1 MAHHRPA
8 ERREE
13 LSPQERAQT
22 RERSIALL
30 RQMLRPHRGA
40 LALSIIS
47 VLLVSGSSAVAPL
60 LIARVLDSSIEPLKQ
75 GDASVL
81 LTLLAFFVAA
91 TAVTAIFSWVNVAY
105 TVRVS
110 LGVVVYLRKRVFRHA
125 QSLSVSFH
133 ERYTSGKVISRLT
146 SDIDTVRS
154 FLDSGISQ
162 LAITLLSM
170 VISAVAIFVLDWRIG
185 LLMLA
190 MGVPIYFLTRWFQKA
205 AVPVFRTMRTESAH
219 LTSRFVETFTGI
231 RAVKAFGAEARM
243 RTEYAQ
249 ASERYRLAV
258 MDSIK
263 IFGVYS
269 PVLMLLGNVFIA
281 GALVLGGYAVLGGT
295 MQIGTLLALVIYA
308 NRVFEPVMQL
318 SEFYNMFQSAM
329 SALEKLSSF
338 LAEEPEVAEPEH
350 PHERAVESAV
360 KSATEP
366 AAESAPGSSAAGASE
381 GVSGTVRGALVEL
394 DSAVF
399 GYTSDR
405 HALKETSLRIEPGT
419 TVALVGATG
428 AGKSTI
434 AKLVARFYDVSSGQ
448 VRIDGVDVRQLADV
462 QLRREV
468 LMLTQ
473 EVFLFSASILEN
485 IRMGNPQ
492 ASDEQVKAAAKAV
505 GADAFIERLRD
516 GYESQL
522 GRGGITLSAGQRQLV
537 SFARVFLANP
547 RVLILDEATASL
559 DIPSERAVQAAL
571 RTVLAGRTAL
581 VIAHRLSTV
590 LGADRVLVIH
600 EGSVVED
607 GSPQQLIASGG
618 RFAAM
623 YASWDELNQVQEAE
637 A

>member
-8 ERREE
+8 EPREQM
-13 LSPQERAQT
+13 SPQERAET
-22 RERSIALL
+22 RERSMALL

-47 VLLVSGSSAVAPL
+47 VLLVSGSSAIAPI

-81 LTLLAFFVAA
+81 LTLLVFFVAA

-170 VISAVAIFVLDWRIG
+170 VISAVAIFLLDWRIG
-185 LLMLA
+185 LFMLF
-190 MGVPIYFLTRWFQKA
+190 MGVPIYFLTRWFQKT

-231 RAVKAFGAEARM
+231 RAVKAFGAEAQM
-243 RTEYAQ
+243 RSEYAQ

-350 PHERAVESAV
+350 PHERAVESA
-360 KSATEP
+360 
-366 AAESAPGSSAAGASE
+366 AESASKSSAAEGA
-381 GVSGTVRGALVEL
+381 SGTVQGALVEL

-434 AKLVARFYDVSSGQ
+434 AKLVARFYDVSAGQ
-448 VRIDGVDVRQLADV
+448 VRIDGADVRQLADA

-505 GADAFIERLRD
+505 GADAFIERLRE

-600 EGSVVED
+600 EGSVMED

-623 YASWDELNQVQEAE
+623 YSSWDELNQVQETE

>member
-8 ERREE
+8 EPREQM
-13 LSPQERAQT
+13 SPQERAET
-22 RERSIALL
+22 RERSMALL

-47 VLLVSGSSAVAPL
+47 VLLVSGSSAVAPI

-75 GDASVL
+75 GDVSPL

-170 VISAVAIFVLDWRIG
+170 VISAVAIFLLDWRIG
-185 LLMLA
+185 LFMLV
-190 MGVPIYFLTRWFQKA
+190 MGVPIYFLTRWFQKT

-231 RAVKAFGAEARM
+231 RAVKAFGAEAQM
-243 RTEYAQ
+243 RSEYAQ

-263 IFGVYS
+263 IFGIYS

-350 PHERAVESAV
+350 PHERAVESA
-360 KSATEP
+360 T
-366 AAESAPGSSAAGASE
+366 AEGAS
-381 GVSGTVRGALVEL
+381 GTIHGALVEL

-434 AKLVARFYDVSSGQ
+434 AKLVARFYDVSAGQ
-448 VRIDGVDVRQLADV
+448 VRIDGVDVRQLADA

-505 GADAFIERLRD
+505 GADAFIERLSD

>member
-13 LSPQERAQT
+13 LSPQERAET
-22 RERSIALL
+22 RERSMALL

-47 VLLVSGSSAVAPL
+47 VLLVSGSSAIAPI
-60 LIARVLDSSIEPLKQ
+60 LIARVLDSSIEPLKR
-75 GDASVL
+75 GDASPL

-170 VISAVAIFVLDWRIG
+170 VISAVAIFLLDWRIG

-205 AVPVFRTMRTESAH
+205 AVPVFRAMRTESAH

-249 ASERYRLAV
+249 AAERYRLAV

-263 IFGVYS
+263 IFGVYA
-269 PVLMLLGNVFIA
+269 PTLTLLGNLFIA

-350 PHERAVESAV
+350 PHERAVEP
-360 KSATEP
+360 AT
-366 AAESAPGSSAAGASE
+366 ESAPESVT
-381 GVSGTVRGALVEL
+381 GVSGSVTGTVRGALVEL

-434 AKLVARFYDVSSGQ
+434 AKLVARFYDVSAGQ

-590 LGADRVLVIH
+590 MGADRVLVIH

>member
-8 ERREE
+8 EPREQM
-13 LSPQERAQT
+13 SPQERAET
-22 RERSIALL
+22 HERSMALL

-47 VLLVSGSSAVAPL
+47 VLLVSGSSAVAPI

-75 GDASVL
+75 GDVSPL
-81 LTLLAFFVAA
+81 LTLLTFFVVA

-125 QSLSVSFH
+125 QLLSVSFH

-170 VISAVAIFVLDWRIG
+170 VISAVAIFLLDWRIG
-185 LLMLA
+185 LFMLV
-190 MGVPIYFLTRWFQKA
+190 MGVPIYFLTRWFQKT
-205 AVPVFRTMRTESAH
+205 AVPVFRMMRTESAH

-231 RAVKAFGAEARM
+231 RAVKAFGAEAQM
-243 RTEYAQ
+243 RSEYAQ

-350 PHERAVESAV
+350 PYERAVESA
-360 KSATEP
+360 
-366 AAESAPGSSAAGASE
+366 AESASKSSAAEGAS
-381 GVSGTVRGALVEL
+381 GKVQGALVEL

-405 HALKETSLRIEPGT
+405 HALKETTLRIEPGT

-434 AKLVARFYDVSSGQ
+434 AKLVARFYDVSAGQ
-448 VRIDGVDVRQLADV
+448 VRIDGVDVRQLADA

-492 ASDEQVKAAAKAV
+492 ASDEQVKTAAKAV
-505 GADAFIERLRD
+505 GADAFIERLCE

-590 LGADRVLVIH
+590 LGADCVLVIH

>member
-1 MAHHRPA
+1 MAHHGPA

-13 LSPQERAQT
+13 LSPQERAET
-22 RERSIALL
+22 RERSMALL

-47 VLLVSGSSAVAPL
+47 VLLVSGSSAIAPI

-75 GDASVL
+75 GDASPL

-170 VISAVAIFVLDWRIG
+170 VISAVAIFLLDWRIG

-263 IFGVYS
+263 IFGIYS

-350 PHERAVESAV
+350 PHERAVEPATE
-360 KSATEP
+360 SATE
-366 AAESAPGSSAAGASE
+366 SVT
-381 GVSGTVRGALVEL
+381 GVSGSVTGTVRGALVEL

-492 ASDEQVKAAAKAV
+492 ATDEQVKAAAKAV

-607 GSPQQLIASGG
+607 DSPQQLIASGG

>member
-8 ERREE
+8 EPREQM
-13 LSPQERAQT
+13 SPQERAET
-22 RERSIALL
+22 RERSMALL

-47 VLLVSGSSAVAPL
+47 VLLVSGSSAIAPI

-75 GDASVL
+75 GDASPL

-190 MGVPIYFLTRWFQKA
+190 MGVPIYFLTRWFQKT
-205 AVPVFRTMRTESAH
+205 AVPVFRAMRTESAH

-263 IFGVYS
+263 IFGVYA
-269 PVLMLLGNVFIA
+269 PTLTLLGNLFIA

-350 PHERAVESAV
+350 PHERAVESV
-360 KSATEP
+360 
-366 AAESAPGSSAAGASE
+366 AESATGVTEGA
-381 GVSGTVRGALVEL
+381 SGTVQGALVEL

-434 AKLVARFYDVSSGQ
+434 AKLVARFYDVSAGQ
-448 VRIDGVDVRQLADV
+448 VRIDGVDVRQLADA

-505 GADAFIERLRD
+505 GADTFIERLRD

-590 LGADRVLVIH
+590 LSADRVLVIH
-600 EGSVVED
+600 EGSVMED

-623 YASWDELNQVQEAE
+623 YASWDELNQVQETE

>member
-13 LSPQERAQT
+13 LSPQERAET
-22 RERSIALL
+22 RERSMALL

-47 VLLVSGSSAVAPL
+47 VLLVSGSSAIAPI

-75 GDASVL
+75 GNVSPL
-81 LTLLAFFVAA
+81 LTLLVFFVAA

-170 VISAVAIFVLDWRIG
+170 VISAVAIFLLDWRIG
-185 LLMLA
+185 LFMLV
-190 MGVPIYFLTRWFQKA
+190 MGVPIYFLTRWFQKT

-231 RAVKAFGAEARM
+231 RAVKAFGAEAQM
-243 RTEYAQ
+243 RSEYAQ

-263 IFGVYS
+263 IFGIYS

-350 PHERAVESAV
+350 PHERAVESV
-360 KSATEP
+360 
-366 AAESAPGSSAAGASE
+366 AESATGVTEGA
-381 GVSGTVRGALVEL
+381 SGTVQGALVEL

-434 AKLVARFYDVSSGQ
+434 AKLVARFYDVSAGQ
-448 VRIDGVDVRQLADV
+448 VRIDGVDVRQLADA

-505 GADAFIERLRD
+505 GADAFIERLRE

>member
-8 ERREE
+8 EPREQM
-13 LSPQERAQT
+13 SPQERAET
-22 RERSIALL
+22 RERSMALL

-47 VLLVSGSSAVAPL
+47 VLLVSGSSAVAPI
-60 LIARVLDSSIEPLKQ
+60 LIARVLDSSIEPLRQ
-75 GDASVL
+75 GDASPL
-81 LTLLAFFVAA
+81 LTLLTFFVAA

-170 VISAVAIFVLDWRIG
+170 VISAVAIFLLDWRIG
-185 LLMLA
+185 LFMLVL
-190 MGVPIYFLTRWFQKA
+190 GVPIYFLTRWFQKT

-231 RAVKAFGAEARM
+231 RAVKAFGAEAQM
-243 RTEYAQ
+243 RSEYAQ

-350 PHERAVESAV
+350 PHERAVESA
-360 KSATEP
+360 TGT
-366 AAESAPGSSAAGASE
+366 AEGAS
-381 GVSGTVRGALVEL
+381 GTIHGALVEL

-405 HALKETSLRIEPGT
+405 HALKETTLRIEPGT

-434 AKLVARFYDVSSGQ
+434 AKLVARFYDVSAGQ
-448 VRIDGVDVRQLADV
+448 VRIDGVDVRQLADG

-505 GADAFIERLRD
+505 GADAFIERLRE

-623 YASWDELNQVQEAE
+623 YASWDELNQVHEAE

>member
-8 ERREE
+8 EPREQM
-13 LSPQERAQT
+13 SPQERAET
-22 RERSIALL
+22 RERSMALL

-47 VLLVSGSSAVAPL
+47 VLLVSGSSAVAPI
-60 LIARVLDSSIEPLKQ
+60 LIARVLDSSIEPLRQ
-75 GDASVL
+75 GDTSPL
-81 LTLLAFFVAA
+81 LTLLTFFVAA

-170 VISAVAIFVLDWRIG
+170 VISAVAIFLLDWRIG
-185 LLMLA
+185 LFMLV

-231 RAVKAFGAEARM
+231 RAVKAFGAEAQM
-243 RTEYAQ
+243 RSEYAQ

-338 LAEEPEVAEPEH
+338 LGEEPEVAEPEH
-350 PHERAVESAV
+350 PHERAVESV
-360 KSATEP
+360 
-366 AAESAPGSSAAGASE
+366 AESATGVTEGA
-381 GVSGTVRGALVEL
+381 SGTVQGALVEL

-434 AKLVARFYDVSSGQ
+434 AKLVARFYDVSAGQ
-448 VRIDGVDVRQLADV
+448 VRIDGVDVRQLADA

-492 ASDEQVKAAAKAV
+492 ASDEQVKVAAKAV

>member
-13 LSPQERAQT
+13 LSPQERAET
-22 RERSIALL
+22 RERSMALL
-30 RQMLRPHRGA
+30 RQMLHPHRGA

-47 VLLVSGSSAVAPL
+47 VLLVSGSSAVAPI
-60 LIARVLDSSIEPLKQ
+60 LIARVLDSSIEPLRQ
-75 GDASVL
+75 GDASPL
-81 LTLLAFFVAA
+81 LTLLVFFVVA

-170 VISAVAIFVLDWRIG
+170 VISAVAIFLLDWRIG

-231 RAVKAFGAEARM
+231 RAVKAFGAEAQM
-243 RTEYAQ
+243 RSEYAQ

-338 LAEEPEVAEPEH
+338 LGEEPEVAEPEH
-350 PHERAVESAV
+350 PHERAVE
-360 KSATEP
+360 P
-366 AAESAPGSSAAGASE
+366 ASESSAAEGA
-381 GVSGTVRGALVEL
+381 SGTVQGALVEL

-434 AKLVARFYDVSSGQ
+434 AKLVARFYDVSAGQ

-505 GADAFIERLRD
+505 GADTFIERLRD

-590 LGADRVLVIH
+590 LSADRVLVIH

>member
-8 ERREE
+8 EPREQM
-13 LSPQERAQT
+13 SPQERAET
-22 RERSIALL
+22 RERSMALL

-47 VLLVSGSSAVAPL
+47 VLLVSGSSAIAPI

-75 GDASVL
+75 GDVSPL

-170 VISAVAIFVLDWRIG
+170 VISAVAIFLLDWRIG
-185 LLMLA
+185 LFMLF
-190 MGVPIYFLTRWFQKA
+190 MGVPIYFLTRWFQKT

-231 RAVKAFGAEARM
+231 RAVKAFGAEAQM
-243 RTEYAQ
+243 RSEYAQ

-350 PHERAVESAV
+350 PHERAVESV
-360 KSATEP
+360 
-366 AAESAPGSSAAGASE
+366 AESATGVTEGA
-381 GVSGTVRGALVEL
+381 SGTVQGALVEL

-434 AKLVARFYDVSSGQ
+434 AKLVARFYDVSAGQ
-448 VRIDGVDVRQLADV
+448 VRIDGVDVRQLADA

-505 GADAFIERLRD
+505 GADAFIERLRE

-590 LGADRVLVIH
+590 LGANRVLVIH

>member
-8 ERREE
+8 EPREQM
-13 LSPQERAQT
+13 SPQERAET
-22 RERSIALL
+22 RERSMALL

-47 VLLVSGSSAVAPL
+47 VLLVSGSSAVAPI

-170 VISAVAIFVLDWRIG
+170 VISAVAIFLLDWRIG
-185 LLMLA
+185 LFMLV
-190 MGVPIYFLTRWFQKA
+190 MGVPIYFLTRWFQKT

-231 RAVKAFGAEARM
+231 RAVKAFGAEAQM
-243 RTEYAQ
+243 RVEYAQ

-263 IFGVYS
+263 IFGIYS

-350 PHERAVESAV
+350 PHERAVESAAE
-360 KSATEP
+360 SATGSS
-366 AAESAPGSSAAGASE
+366 AAESA
-381 GVSGTVRGALVEL
+381 TDKVRGALVEL
-394 DSAVF
+394 DSAIF
-399 GYTSDR
+399 GYTSNR
-405 HALKETSLRIEPGT
+405 HALNETSLRIEPGT

-448 VRIDGVDVRQLADV
+448 VRIDGVDIRQLADV

-473 EVFLFSASILEN
+473 EVFLFSTSVLEN

-571 RTVLAGRTAL
+571 HTVLAGRTAL

-623 YASWDELNQVQEAE
+623 YTSWDELNQVQEAD

>member
-1 MAHHRPA
+1 MAHHGPA

-13 LSPQERAQT
+13 LSPQERAET
-22 RERSIALL
+22 RERSMALL

-47 VLLVSGSSAVAPL
+47 VLLVSGSSAIAPI
-60 LIARVLDSSIEPLKQ
+60 LIARVLDSSVEPLKQ
-75 GDASVL
+75 GDASPL
-81 LTLLAFFVAA
+81 LTLLVFFVAA

-170 VISAVAIFVLDWRIG
+170 VISAVAIFLLDWRIG

-190 MGVPIYFLTRWFQKA
+190 MGVPIYFLTRWFQKT
-205 AVPVFRTMRTESAH
+205 AVPVFRAMRTESAH

-350 PHERAVESAV
+350 PHERAVESA
-360 KSATEP
+360 TEP
-366 AAESAPGSSAAGASE
+366 AAESAPGSSAADGAG
-381 GVSGTVRGALVEL
+381 GVNGTVRGALVEL

-590 LGADRVLVIH
+590 MGANRVLVIH

>member
-8 ERREE
+8 EPREQM
-13 LSPQERAQT
+13 SPQERAET
-22 RERSIALL
+22 RERSMALL

-47 VLLVSGSSAVAPL
+47 VLLVSGSSAIAPI

-75 GDASVL
+75 GDVSPL

-170 VISAVAIFVLDWRIG
+170 VISAVAIFLLDWRIG
-185 LLMLA
+185 LFMLV

-231 RAVKAFGAEARM
+231 RAVKAFGAEAQM
-243 RTEYAQ
+243 RSEYAE

-350 PHERAVESAV
+350 PYERAVESA
-360 KSATEP
+360 
-366 AAESAPGSSAAGASE
+366 AESASKSSAAEGAS
-381 GVSGTVRGALVEL
+381 GKVQGALVEL

-405 HALKETSLRIEPGT
+405 HALKETTLRIEPGT

-434 AKLVARFYDVSSGQ
+434 AKLVARFYDVSAGQ
-448 VRIDGVDVRQLADV
+448 VRIDGVDVRQLADA

-492 ASDEQVKAAAKAV
+492 ASDEQVKVAAKAV
-505 GADAFIERLRD
+505 GADAFIERLRE

>member
-8 ERREE
+8 EPREQM
-13 LSPQERAQT
+13 SPQERAET
-22 RERSIALL
+22 RERSMALL

-47 VLLVSGSSAVAPL
+47 VLLVSGSSAVAPI

-75 GDASVL
+75 GDVSPL
-81 LTLLAFFVAA
+81 LTLLTFFVVA

-125 QSLSVSFH
+125 QLLSVSFH

-170 VISAVAIFVLDWRIG
+170 VISAVAIFLLDWRIG
-185 LLMLA
+185 LFMLV

-231 RAVKAFGAEARM
+231 RAVKAFGAEAQM
-243 RTEYAQ
+243 RYEYAQ

-350 PHERAVESAV
+350 PHERAVESA
-360 KSATEP
+360 T
-366 AAESAPGSSAAGASE
+366 GTAAGAS
-381 GVSGTVRGALVEL
+381 GKVQGALVEL

-405 HALKETSLRIEPGT
+405 HALKETTLRIEPGT

-434 AKLVARFYDVSSGQ
+434 AKLVARFYDVSAGQ
-448 VRIDGVDVRQLADV
+448 VRIDGVDVRQLADA

-492 ASDEQVKAAAKAV
+492 ATDEQVKAAAKAV

>member
-8 ERREE
+8 EPREQM
-13 LSPQERAQT
+13 SPQERAET
-22 RERSIALL
+22 RERSMALL

-47 VLLVSGSSAVAPL
+47 VLLVSGSSAVAPI
-60 LIARVLDSSIEPLKQ
+60 LIARVLDSSIEPLRQ
-75 GDASVL
+75 GDASPL
-81 LTLLAFFVAA
+81 LTLLVFFVVA

-170 VISAVAIFVLDWRIG
+170 VISAVAIFLLDWRIG
-185 LLMLA
+185 LFMLV

-231 RAVKAFGAEARM
+231 RAVKAFGAEAQM
-243 RTEYAQ
+243 RSEYAQ

-350 PHERAVESAV
+350 PHERAVEP
-360 KSATEP
+360 ATES
-366 AAESAPGSSAAGASE
+366 AAESAPGPSAAGASG

-607 GSPQQLIASGG
+607 GSPQQLVASGG

>member
-8 ERREE
+8 EPREQMT
-13 LSPQERAQT
+13 PQERAET
-22 RERSIALL
+22 RERSMALL

-40 LALSIIS
+40 LALSIVS
-47 VLLVSGSSAVAPL
+47 VLLVSGSSAIAPI

-75 GDASVL
+75 GNVSPL
-81 LTLLAFFVAA
+81 LTLLVFFVAA

-170 VISAVAIFVLDWRIG
+170 VISAVAIFLLDWRIG

-205 AVPVFRTMRTESAH
+205 AVPVFRTMLTESAH

-263 IFGVYS
+263 IFGVYA
-269 PVLMLLGNVFIA
+269 PTLTLLGNLFIA

-350 PHERAVESAV
+350 PHERAVEP
-360 KSATEP
+360 ATES
-366 AAESAPGSSAAGASE
+366 AAESTTG
-381 GVSGTVRGALVEL
+381 GVSGKVQGALVEL

-405 HALKETSLRIEPGT
+405 HALKETTLRIEPGT

-492 ASDEQVKAAAKAV
+492 ATDEQVKAAAKAV

-516 GYESQL
+516 GYESRL

-623 YASWDELNQVQEAE
+623 YASWDELNQVQEAD

>member
-1 MAHHRPA
+1 MAHHGPA

-13 LSPQERAQT
+13 LSPQERAET
-22 RERSIALL
+22 RERSMALL

-47 VLLVSGSSAVAPL
+47 VLLVSGSSAVAPI

-170 VISAVAIFVLDWRIG
+170 VISAVAIFLLDWRIG
-185 LLMLA
+185 LFMLV
-190 MGVPIYFLTRWFQKA
+190 MGVPIYFLTRWFQKT

-231 RAVKAFGAEARM
+231 RAVKAFGAEAQM
-243 RTEYAQ
+243 RSEYAQ

-263 IFGVYS
+263 IFGIYS

-350 PHERAVESAV
+350 PHERAVESASESSV
-360 KSATEP
+360 
-366 AAESAPGSSAAGASE
+366 AEGGSGK
-381 GVSGTVRGALVEL
+381 VQGALVEL

-405 HALKETSLRIEPGT
+405 HALKETTLRIEPGT

-434 AKLVARFYDVSSGQ
+434 AKLVARFYDVSAGQ
-448 VRIDGVDVRQLADV
+448 VRIDGVDVRQLADA

>member
-13 LSPQERAQT
+13 LSPQERAET
-22 RERSIALL
+22 RERSMALL

-47 VLLVSGSSAVAPL
+47 VLLVSGSSAIAPI
-60 LIARVLDSSIEPLKQ
+60 LIARVLDSSIEPLKR
-75 GDASVL
+75 GDASPL

-170 VISAVAIFVLDWRIG
+170 VISAVAIFLLDWRIG

-249 ASERYRLAV
+249 AAERYRLAV

-263 IFGVYS
+263 IFGVYA
-269 PVLMLLGNVFIA
+269 PTLTLLGNLFIA

-350 PHERAVESAV
+350 PHERAVEPATESADE
-360 KSATEP
+360 SAT
-366 AAESAPGSSAAGASE
+366 G

-434 AKLVARFYDVSSGQ
+434 AKLVARFYDVSAGQ

-492 ASDEQVKAAAKAV
+492 ATDEQVKAAAKAV
-505 GADAFIERLRD
+505 GADAFIERLRE

-607 GSPQQLIASGG
+607 GSPQQLITSGG

>member
-8 ERREE
+8 EPREQM
-13 LSPQERAQT
+13 SPQERAET
-22 RERSIALL
+22 RERSMALL

-47 VLLVSGSSAVAPL
+47 VLLVSGSSAVAPI

-75 GDASVL
+75 GDVSPL
-81 LTLLAFFVAA
+81 LTLLTFFVVA

-125 QSLSVSFH
+125 QLLSVSFH

-170 VISAVAIFVLDWRIG
+170 VISAVAIFLLDWRIG
-185 LLMLA
+185 LFMLV
-190 MGVPIYFLTRWFQKA
+190 MGVPIYFLTRWFQKT
-205 AVPVFRTMRTESAH
+205 AVPVFRMMRTESAH

-231 RAVKAFGAEARM
+231 RAVKAFGAEAQM
-243 RTEYAQ
+243 RSEYAQ

-269 PVLMLLGNVFIA
+269 PMLMLLGNVFIA

-295 MQIGTLLALVIYA
+295 MQIGTLLALMIYA

-338 LAEEPEVAEPEH
+338 LAEEPEVAEPDH
-350 PHERAVESAV
+350 PYERTV
-360 KSATEP
+360 EP
-366 AAESAPGSSAAGASE
+366 AAGTAEGAS
-381 GVSGTVRGALVEL
+381 GKVQGALVEL

-405 HALKETSLRIEPGT
+405 HALKETTLRIEPGT

-434 AKLVARFYDVSSGQ
+434 AKLVARFYDVSAGQ

-492 ASDEQVKAAAKAV
+492 ASDEQVKTAAKAV
-505 GADAFIERLRD
+505 GADAFIERLCE

-623 YASWDELNQVQEAE
+623 YASWDELNQVQETE

>member
-8 ERREE
+8 EPREQM
-13 LSPQERAQT
+13 SPQERAET
-22 RERSIALL
+22 RERSMALL
-30 RQMLRPHRGA
+30 HQMLRPHRGA

-170 VISAVAIFVLDWRIG
+170 VISAVAIFLLDWRIG

-263 IFGVYS
+263 IFGVYA
-269 PVLMLLGNVFIA
+269 PTLTLLGNVFIA

-350 PHERAVESAV
+350 PHERAVEPASE
-360 KSATEP
+360 SATET
-366 AAESAPGSSAAGASE
+366 AAESATGVSG
-381 GVSGTVRGALVEL
+381 GVSGTVHGALVEL

-434 AKLVARFYDVSSGQ
+434 AKLVARFYDVSAGQ

-473 EVFLFSASILEN
+473 EVFLFSTSILEN

-492 ASDEQVKAAAKAV
+492 ASDEQAKAAAKAV

>member
-8 ERREE
+8 EPREQM
-13 LSPQERAQT
+13 SPQERAET
-22 RERSIALL
+22 RERSMALL

-47 VLLVSGSSAVAPL
+47 VLLVSGSSAIAPI

-75 GDASVL
+75 GDASPL
-81 LTLLAFFVAA
+81 LTLLVLFVAA

-170 VISAVAIFVLDWRIG
+170 VISAVAIFLLDWRIG

-263 IFGVYS
+263 IFGVYA
-269 PVLMLLGNVFIA
+269 PTLTLLGNVFIA

-350 PHERAVESAV
+350 PHERAVE
-360 KSATEP
+360 P
-366 AAESAPGSSAAGASE
+366 AAESATD

>member
-8 ERREE
+8 EPREQM
-13 LSPQERAQT
+13 SPQERAET
-22 RERSIALL
+22 RERSMALL

-47 VLLVSGSSAVAPL
+47 VLLVSGSSAVAPI
-60 LIARVLDSSIEPLKQ
+60 LIARVLDSSIEPLRQ
-75 GDASVL
+75 GNVSPL

-170 VISAVAIFVLDWRIG
+170 VISAVAIFLLDWRIG
-185 LLMLA
+185 LFMLVL
-190 MGVPIYFLTRWFQKA
+190 GVPIYFLTRWFQKT

-231 RAVKAFGAEARM
+231 RAVKAFGAEAQM
-243 RTEYAQ
+243 RYEYAQ

-350 PHERAVESAV
+350 PHERAVESA
-360 KSATEP
+360 TGT
-366 AAESAPGSSAAGASE
+366 AEGAS
-381 GVSGTVRGALVEL
+381 GTIHGALVEL

-405 HALKETSLRIEPGT
+405 HALKETTLRIEPGT

-434 AKLVARFYDVSSGQ
+434 AKLVARFYDVSAGQ
-448 VRIDGVDVRQLADV
+448 VRIDGVDVRQLADG

-505 GADAFIERLRD
+505 GADAFIERLRE

-623 YASWDELNQVQEAE
+623 YASWDELNQVHEAE

>member
-13 LSPQERAQT
+13 LSPQERAET
-22 RERSIALL
+22 RERSMALL

-47 VLLVSGSSAVAPL
+47 VLLVSGSSAVAPI
-60 LIARVLDSSIEPLKQ
+60 LIARVLDSSIEPLRR
-75 GDASVL
+75 GDASAL
-81 LTLLAFFVAA
+81 LTLLVLFVAA

-170 VISAVAIFVLDWRIG
+170 VISAVAIFLLDWRIG

-231 RAVKAFGAEARM
+231 RAVKAFGAEGRM

-338 LAEEPEVAEPEH
+338 LAEEPEVTEPEH
-350 PHERAVESAV
+350 PHERAVESV
-360 KSATEP
+360 
-366 AAESAPGSSAAGASE
+366 AESATGVTEGA
-381 GVSGTVRGALVEL
+381 SGTVQGALVEL

-434 AKLVARFYDVSSGQ
+434 AKLVARFYDVSAGQ

-473 EVFLFSASILEN
+473 EVFLFSTSVLEN

-505 GADAFIERLRD
+505 GADAFIERLHD
-516 GYESQL
+516 GYESRL

-571 RTVLAGRTAL
+571 HTVLAGRTAL

-590 LGADRVLVIH
+590 LGANRVLVIH

-623 YASWDELNQVQEAE
+623 YTSWDELNQVQEAD

>member
-1 MAHHRPA
+1 MAHHAPA
-8 ERREE
+8 EPREE
-13 LSPQERAQT
+13 LSPQERAET
-22 RERSIALL
+22 RERSMVLL

-47 VLLVSGSSAVAPL
+47 VLLVSGSSAIAPI
-60 LIARVLDSSIEPLKQ
+60 LIARVLDSSIEPLRQ
-75 GDASVL
+75 GNVSPL

-190 MGVPIYFLTRWFQKA
+190 MGVPIYFLTRWFQKT

-231 RAVKAFGAEARM
+231 RAVKAFGAEAQM
-243 RTEYAQ
+243 RIEYAQ

-338 LAEEPEVAEPEH
+338 LAEEPEVAEPER
-350 PHERAVESAV
+350 PHERAVEPV
-360 KSATEP
+360 
-366 AAESAPGSSAAGASE
+366 AAG
-381 GVSGTVRGALVEL
+381 GVTGTVRGALVEL

-516 GYESQL
+516 GYESRL

-623 YASWDELNQVQEAE
+623 YASWDELNQVQETE

>member
-8 ERREE
+8 EPREQM
-13 LSPQERAQT
+13 SPQERAET
-22 RERSIALL
+22 RERSMALL

-47 VLLVSGSSAVAPL
+47 VLLVSGSSAIAPI

-75 GDASVL
+75 GDVSPL
-81 LTLLAFFVAA
+81 LTLLTFFVVA

-170 VISAVAIFVLDWRIG
+170 VISAVAIFLLDWRIG
-185 LLMLA
+185 LFMLV
-190 MGVPIYFLTRWFQKA
+190 MGVPIYFLTRWFQKT

-231 RAVKAFGAEARM
+231 RAVKAFGAEAQM
-243 RTEYAQ
+243 RSEYAQ

-338 LAEEPEVAEPEH
+338 LAEEPEVAEPDH
-350 PHERAVESAV
+350 PYERTV
-360 KSATEP
+360 EP
-366 AAESAPGSSAAGASE
+366 AAGTAEGAS
-381 GVSGTVRGALVEL
+381 GKVQGALVEL

-405 HALKETSLRIEPGT
+405 HALKETTLRIEPGT

-434 AKLVARFYDVSSGQ
+434 AKLVARFYDVSAGQ

-492 ASDEQVKAAAKAV
+492 ASDEQVKTAAKAV
-505 GADAFIERLRD
+505 GADAFIERLCE

-623 YASWDELNQVQEAE
+623 YASWDELNQVQETE

>member
-13 LSPQERAQT
+13 LSPQERAET
-22 RERSIALL
+22 RERSMALL

-47 VLLVSGSSAVAPL
+47 VLLVSGSSAIAPI

-75 GDASVL
+75 GDASPL

-170 VISAVAIFVLDWRIG
+170 VISAVAIFLLDWRIG

-263 IFGVYS
+263 IFGVYA
-269 PVLMLLGNVFIA
+269 PTLTLLGNVFIA

-338 LAEEPEVAEPEH
+338 LAEKPEVAEPEH
-350 PHERAVESAV
+350 PYERAVEPAS
-360 KSATEP
+360 EP
-366 AAESAPGSSAAGASE
+366 AAESTTG
-381 GVSGTVRGALVEL
+381 GVTGTVRGALVEL

-434 AKLVARFYDVSSGQ
+434 AKLVARFYDVSAGQ
-448 VRIDGVDVRQLADV
+448 VRIDGVDIRQLADV

-492 ASDEQVKAAAKAV
+492 ATDEQVKAAAKAV
-505 GADAFIERLRD
+505 GADAFIERLRE

>member
-8 ERREE
+8 EPREQM
-13 LSPQERAQT
+13 SPQERAET
-22 RERSIALL
+22 RERSMALL
-30 RQMLRPHRGA
+30 RQMLHPHRGA

-47 VLLVSGSSAVAPL
+47 VLLVSGSSAVAPI

-75 GDASVL
+75 GVVSPL

-170 VISAVAIFVLDWRIG
+170 VISAVAIFLLDWRIG
-185 LLMLA
+185 LFMLV

-231 RAVKAFGAEARM
+231 RAVKAFGAEAQM
-243 RTEYAQ
+243 RYEYAQ

-258 MDSIK
+258 MDSVK

-350 PHERAVESAV
+350 PHERAIESA
-360 KSATEP
+360 T
-366 AAESAPGSSAAGASE
+366 AEGA
-381 GVSGTVRGALVEL
+381 SGTVQGALVEL

-405 HALKETSLRIEPGT
+405 HALKETTLRIEPGT

-434 AKLVARFYDVSSGQ
+434 AKLVARFYDVSAGQ
-448 VRIDGVDVRQLADV
+448 VRIDGVDVRQLADA

-492 ASDEQVKAAAKAV
+492 ATDEQVKAAAKAM
-505 GADAFIERLRD
+505 GADAFIERLRE

-607 GSPQQLIASGG
+607 GSPQQLIAAGG

-623 YASWDELNQVQEAE
+623 YASWDELNRAPEE
-637 A
+637 GE

>member
-8 ERREE
+8 EPREQM
-13 LSPQERAQT
+13 SPQERAET
-22 RERSIALL
+22 RERSMALL

-47 VLLVSGSSAVAPL
+47 VLLVSGSSAIAPI
-60 LIARVLDSSIEPLKQ
+60 LIARVLDSSIEPFKQ
-75 GDASVL
+75 GDASPL
-81 LTLLAFFVAA
+81 LTLLVLFVVV

-170 VISAVAIFVLDWRIG
+170 LISAVAIFLLDWRIG
-185 LLMLA
+185 LLMLV
-190 MGVPIYFLTRWFQKA
+190 MGVPIYFLTRWFQRT
-205 AVPVFRTMRTESAH
+205 AVPVFRTMRSESAH

-231 RAVKAFGAEARM
+231 RAVKAFGAEAQM
-243 RTEYAQ
+243 RVEYAQ

-263 IFGVYS
+263 IFGIYS

-350 PHERAVESAV
+350 PYERAVESA
-360 KSATEP
+360 A
-366 AAESAPGSSAAGASE
+366 GSSTAEGA
-381 GVSGTVRGALVEL
+381 TDKVRGALVEL

-399 GYTSDR
+399 GYTSNR
-405 HALKETSLRIEPGT
+405 HALNETSLHIEPGT

-448 VRIDGVDVRQLADV
+448 VRIDGVDIRQLADV

-473 EVFLFSASILEN
+473 EVFLFSTSVLEN

-505 GADAFIERLRD
+505 GADAFIERLHD
-516 GYESQL
+516 GYESRL

-559 DIPSERAVQAAL
+559 DIPSERAMQAAL
-571 RTVLAGRTAL
+571 HTVLAGRTAL

-590 LGADRVLVIH
+590 LGANRVLVIH

-623 YASWDELNQVQEAE
+623 YTSWDELNQVQEAD

>member
-8 ERREE
+8 EPREQM
-13 LSPQERAQT
+13 SPQERAET
-22 RERSIALL
+22 RERSMALL

-47 VLLVSGSSAVAPL
+47 VLLVSGSSAVAPI

-75 GDASVL
+75 GDVSPL
-81 LTLLAFFVAA
+81 LTLLTFFVVA
-91 TAVTAIFSWVNVAY
+91 TAVTAIFSWGNVAY

-125 QSLSVSFH
+125 QLLSVSFH

-170 VISAVAIFVLDWRIG
+170 VISAVAIFLLDWRIG
-185 LLMLA
+185 LFMLV
-190 MGVPIYFLTRWFQKA
+190 MGVPIYFLTRWFQKT
-205 AVPVFRTMRTESAH
+205 AVPVFRMMRTESAH

-231 RAVKAFGAEARM
+231 RAVKAFGAEAQM
-243 RTEYAQ
+243 RSEYAQ

-269 PVLMLLGNVFIA
+269 PMLMLLGNVFIA

-338 LAEEPEVAEPEH
+338 LAEEPEVAEPDH
-350 PHERAVESAV
+350 PYERTV
-360 KSATEP
+360 EP
-366 AAESAPGSSAAGASE
+366 AAGTAEGAS
-381 GVSGTVRGALVEL
+381 GKVQGALVEL

-405 HALKETSLRIEPGT
+405 HALKETTLRIEPGT

-434 AKLVARFYDVSSGQ
+434 AKLVARFYDVSAGQ

-492 ASDEQVKAAAKAV
+492 ASDEQVKTAAKAV
-505 GADAFIERLRD
+505 GADAFIERLCE

-623 YASWDELNQVQEAE
+623 YASWDELNQVQETE

>member
-8 ERREE
+8 EPREQM
-13 LSPQERAQT
+13 SPQERAET
-22 RERSIALL
+22 RERSMALL
-30 RQMLRPHRGA
+30 RQMLHPHRGA

-47 VLLVSGSSAVAPL
+47 VLLVSGSSAVAPI

-75 GDASVL
+75 GVVSPL

-170 VISAVAIFVLDWRIG
+170 VISAVAIFLLDWRIG
-185 LLMLA
+185 LFMLV
-190 MGVPIYFLTRWFQKA
+190 MGVPIYFLTRWFQKD

-231 RAVKAFGAEARM
+231 RAVKAFGAEAQM
-243 RTEYAQ
+243 RYEYAQ

-258 MDSIK
+258 MDSVK

-350 PHERAVESAV
+350 PHERAIESA
-360 KSATEP
+360 T
-366 AAESAPGSSAAGASE
+366 AEGA
-381 GVSGTVRGALVEL
+381 SGTVQGALVEL

-405 HALKETSLRIEPGT
+405 HALKETTLRIEPGT

-434 AKLVARFYDVSSGQ
+434 AKLVARFYDVSAGQ

-505 GADAFIERLRD
+505 GADAFIERLRE
-516 GYESQL
+516 GYESRL

-607 GSPQQLIASGG
+607 GSPQQLIAAGG

-623 YASWDELNQVQEAE
+623 YASWDELNRAPEE
-637 A
+637 GE

>member
-1 MAHHRPA
+1 MAHHGPA

-13 LSPQERAQT
+13 LSPQERAET
-22 RERSIALL
+22 REHSMALL

-47 VLLVSGSSAVAPL
+47 VLLVSGSSAIAPI

-75 GDASVL
+75 GDASPL

-170 VISAVAIFVLDWRIG
+170 VISAVAIFLLDWRIG

-190 MGVPIYFLTRWFQKA
+190 MGVPIYFLTLWFQKA

-231 RAVKAFGAEARM
+231 RAVKAFGAEAQM

-263 IFGVYS
+263 IFGVYA
-269 PVLMLLGNVFIA
+269 PTLTLLGNLFIA

-350 PHERAVESAV
+350 PHERAVESA
-360 KSATEP
+360 SEP
-366 AAESAPGSSAAGASE
+366 AAESATG
-381 GVSGTVRGALVEL
+381 GVTGTVRGALVEL

-434 AKLVARFYDVSSGQ
+434 AKLVARFYDVSAGQ

-505 GADAFIERLRD
+505 GADAFIARLRD

-581 VIAHRLSTV
+581 VIAHRPSTV

>member
-13 LSPQERAQT
+13 LSPQERAET
-22 RERSIALL
+22 RERSMALL

-47 VLLVSGSSAVAPL
+47 VLLVSGSSAIAPI

-75 GDASVL
+75 GDASPL
-81 LTLLAFFVAA
+81 LTLLVLFVAA

-170 VISAVAIFVLDWRIG
+170 VISAVAIFLLDWRIG

-263 IFGVYS
+263 IFGVYA
-269 PVLMLLGNVFIA
+269 PTLTLLGNLFIA

-350 PHERAVESAV
+350 PHERAVEPA
-360 KSATEP
+360 AEPTTET
-366 AAESAPGSSAAGASE
+366 AAESATG

-434 AKLVARFYDVSSGQ
+434 AKLVARFYDVSAGQ

-505 GADAFIERLRD
+505 GADAFIERLRE

-590 LGADRVLVIH
+590 LSADRVLVIH

>member
-8 ERREE
+8 EPRDQM
-13 LSPQERAQT
+13 SPQERAET
-22 RERSIALL
+22 RERSMALL

-47 VLLVSGSSAVAPL
+47 VLLVSGSSAVAPI
-60 LIARVLDSSIEPLKQ
+60 LIARVLDSSIEPLRQ
-75 GDASVL
+75 GDASPL
-81 LTLLAFFVAA
+81 LTLLVFFVVA

-170 VISAVAIFVLDWRIG
+170 VISAVAIFLLDWRIG
-185 LLMLA
+185 LFMLV
-190 MGVPIYFLTRWFQKA
+190 MGVPIYFLTRWFQKT

-231 RAVKAFGAEARM
+231 RAVKAFGAEAQM
-243 RTEYAQ
+243 RSEYAQ

-263 IFGVYS
+263 IFGIYS

-338 LAEEPEVAEPEH
+338 LAEEPEVAEPDH
-350 PHERAVESAV
+350 PYERTV
-360 KSATEP
+360 EP
-366 AAESAPGSSAAGASE
+366 AAGTAEGAS
-381 GVSGTVRGALVEL
+381 GKVQGALVEL

-434 AKLVARFYDVSSGQ
+434 AKLVARFYDVSAGQ

-590 LGADRVLVIH
+590 LSADRVLVIH

>member
-8 ERREE
+8 EPREQM
-13 LSPQERAQT
+13 SPQERAET
-22 RERSIALL
+22 RERSMALL

-47 VLLVSGSSAVAPL
+47 VLLVSGSSAIAPI

-81 LTLLAFFVAA
+81 LTLLVFFVAA

-170 VISAVAIFVLDWRIG
+170 VISAVAIFLLDWRIG
-185 LLMLA
+185 LFMLV
-190 MGVPIYFLTRWFQKA
+190 MGVPIYFLTRWFQKT

-231 RAVKAFGAEARM
+231 RAVKAFGAEAQM
-243 RTEYAQ
+243 RYEYAQ

-350 PHERAVESAV
+350 PHERAVESA
-360 KSATEP
+360 
-366 AAESAPGSSAAGASE
+366 AESASKSSAAEGA
-381 GVSGTVRGALVEL
+381 SGTVQGALVEL

-434 AKLVARFYDVSSGQ
+434 AKLVARFYDVSAGQ
-448 VRIDGVDVRQLADV
+448 VRIDGVDVRQLADA

-600 EGSVVED
+600 EGSVMED

-623 YASWDELNQVQEAE
+623 YSSWDELNQVQETE

>member
-1 MAHHRPA
+1 
-8 ERREE
+8 
-13 LSPQERAQT
+13 
-22 RERSIALL
+22 
-30 RQMLRPHRGA
+30 
-40 LALSIIS
+40 
-47 VLLVSGSSAVAPL
+47 
-60 LIARVLDSSIEPLKQ
+60 
-75 GDASVL
+75 
-81 LTLLAFFVAA
+81 
-91 TAVTAIFSWVNVAY
+91 
-105 TVRVS
+105 
-110 LGVVVYLRKRVFRHA
+110 
-125 QSLSVSFH
+125 
-133 ERYTSGKVISRLT
+133 
-146 SDIDTVRS
+146 
-154 FLDSGISQ
+154 
-162 LAITLLSM
+162 M
-170 VISAVAIFVLDWRIG
+170 VISAVAIFLLDWRIG
-185 LLMLA
+185 LFMLV

-231 RAVKAFGAEARM
+231 RAVKAFGAEAQM
-243 RTEYAQ
+243 RSEYAE

-350 PHERAVESAV
+350 PYERAVESA
-360 KSATEP
+360 
-366 AAESAPGSSAAGASE
+366 AESASKSSAAEGAS
-381 GVSGTVRGALVEL
+381 GKVQGALVEL

-405 HALKETSLRIEPGT
+405 HALKETTLRIEPGT

-434 AKLVARFYDVSSGQ
+434 AKLVARFYDVSAGQ
-448 VRIDGVDVRQLADV
+448 VRIDGVDVRQLADA

-590 LGADRVLVIH
+590 LSADRVLVIH

>member
-13 LSPQERAQT
+13 LSPQERAET
-22 RERSIALL
+22 RERSMALL

-47 VLLVSGSSAVAPL
+47 VLLVSGSSAIAPI
-60 LIARVLDSSIEPLKQ
+60 LIARVLDSSIEPLRQ
-75 GDASVL
+75 GDVSPL

-91 TAVTAIFSWVNVAY
+91 TAVTAIFSWANVAY

-170 VISAVAIFVLDWRIG
+170 VISAVAIFLLDWRIG
-185 LLMLA
+185 LFMLV

-231 RAVKAFGAEARM
+231 RAVKAFGAEAQM
-243 RTEYAQ
+243 RSEYAQ

-338 LAEEPEVAEPEH
+338 LGEEPEVAEPEH
-350 PHERAVESAV
+350 PHERAVE
-360 KSATEP
+360 P
-366 AAESAPGSSAAGASE
+366 ASESSAAEGA
-381 GVSGTVRGALVEL
+381 SGTVQGALVEL

-405 HALKETSLRIEPGT
+405 HALKETTLRIEPGT
-419 TVALVGATG
+419 TAALVGATG

-434 AKLVARFYDVSSGQ
+434 AKLVARFYDVSAGQ
-448 VRIDGVDVRQLADV
+448 VRIDGVDVRQLADA

-473 EVFLFSASILEN
+473 EVFLFSTSILEN

-505 GADAFIERLRD
+505 GADAFIERLRE

>member
-8 ERREE
+8 EPREQMT
-13 LSPQERAQT
+13 PQERAET
-22 RERSIALL
+22 RERSMALL

-40 LALSIIS
+40 LALSIVS
-47 VLLVSGSSAVAPL
+47 VLLVSGSSAIAPI

-81 LTLLAFFVAA
+81 LTLLVFFVAA

-170 VISAVAIFVLDWRIG
+170 VISAVAIFLLDWRIG
-185 LLMLA
+185 LFMLV
-190 MGVPIYFLTRWFQKA
+190 MGVPIYFLTRWFQKT

-231 RAVKAFGAEARM
+231 RAVKAFGAEAQM

-263 IFGVYS
+263 IFGIYS

-350 PHERAVESAV
+350 PHERA
-360 KSATEP
+360 
-366 AAESAPGSSAAGASE
+366 AESATGTAE
-381 GVSGTVRGALVEL
+381 GGKVQGALVEL

-405 HALKETSLRIEPGT
+405 HALKETTLRIEPGT

-492 ASDEQVKAAAKAV
+492 ATDEQVKAAAKAV
-505 GADAFIERLRD
+505 GADTFIERLRD
-516 GYESQL
+516 GYESRL

-623 YASWDELNQVQEAE
+623 YASWDELNQVQEAD